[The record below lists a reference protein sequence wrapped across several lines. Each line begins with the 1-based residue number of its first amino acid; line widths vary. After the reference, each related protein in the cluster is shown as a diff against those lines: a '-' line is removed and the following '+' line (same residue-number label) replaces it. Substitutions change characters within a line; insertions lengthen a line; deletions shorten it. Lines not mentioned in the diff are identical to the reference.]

1 MKLTLVRTGLG
12 WGEAKPIHTVV
23 GMLQLLKVNTCNTGM
38 KLQVTEVYGTARAQK
53 EQLLKGGEHQS
64 RQYSD

>member
-1 MKLTLVRTGLG
+1 MKLALVRTGLG

-38 KLQVTEVYGTARAQK
+38 KLQVTEVYGMARAQK
-53 EQLLKGGEHQS
+53 GLTAAS
-64 RQYSD
+64 